1 MGRRVLGRGPLAKLR
16 HDVDEAEG
24 VDDRVQQPGAA
35 AHPDEVR
42 ACQAVHAWLAV
53 ALEGQ
58 AGRNDAHDGREAGL
72 TPPLDVESCEGASRD
87 RAQHAEVVEGVNPDM
102 GCRHAQEQHPGVAT
116 RKVKDQDTQDG
127 VQQQVGI
134 AAHLHRG
141 HSHPLLGI
149 LALELRMRAHDEAA
163 NQQRADDRG
172 EGLDQEGDQVRRWE
186 GIPVRVLGQG
196 PLHAVSLELRSEL
209 RDFLQGHTEVR
220 AEAQALHDLLGR
232 EVCRDEVQPNVEH
245 ARDGVQDHVAGLALV
260 LEAEADAV

>member
-172 EGLDQEGDQVRRWE
+172 EGLDQEGDQERRRE
-186 GIPVRVLGQG
+186 RIGVCVLSER
-196 PLHAVSLELRSEL
+196 PLHAVRLE
-209 RDFLQGHTEVR
+209 
-220 AEAQALHDLLGR
+220 LGR
-232 EVCRDEVQPNVEH
+232 E
-245 ARDGVQDHVAGLALV
+245 GLDLQQRRAEIRS
-260 LEAEADAV
+260 EAE